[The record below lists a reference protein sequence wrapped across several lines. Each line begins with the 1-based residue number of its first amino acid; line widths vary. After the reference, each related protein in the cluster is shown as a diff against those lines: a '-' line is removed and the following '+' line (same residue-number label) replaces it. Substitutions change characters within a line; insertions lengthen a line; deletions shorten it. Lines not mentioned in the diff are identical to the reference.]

1 MPTTVIVVRH
11 GQSQSNINGTFTGHM
26 DSPLTELGHKQA
38 KNTAEYLK
46 SYPISAIYSS
56 DLSRAM
62 QTAEPVAEM
71 HGLTIY
77 PDSRLREICGGD
89 WEGRTGAEISLLY
102 PDNYELWKTDVYSCR
117 PDGGES
123 IAEVDARTESFMRE
137 LLSKHKNECVAIF
150 THALA
155 ARALSYQWFDLP
167 IEKIRDVPWCTNASV
182 SVVEY
187 DDDGRSHV
195 LLYGYD
201 GHQGDLSTA
210 LSKGL
215 A

>member
-11 GQSQSNINGTFTGHM
+11 GQSQSNINGTYTGHM
-26 DSPLTELGHKQA
+26 DSPLTDLGHQQA

-46 SYPISAIYSS
+46 DYPISAIYSS

-62 QTAEPVAEM
+62 QTAEPVAKM
-71 HGLTIY
+71 HGLPIY
-77 PDSRLREICGGD
+77 PDGRLREICCGE
-89 WEGRTGAEISLLY
+89 WEGKNVAEISLLY
-102 PDNYELWKTDVYSCR
+102 PDNYEMWKTDIYRGR

-123 IAEVDARTESFMRE
+123 IAEVAIRTASFMRE

-155 ARALSYQWFDLP
+155 ARTISCQWFDMP
-167 IEKIRDVPWCTNASV
+167 IEKIRDVPSCTNASV
-182 SVVEY
+182 SIGEY
-187 DDDGRSHV
+187 DDDGVPHV

-201 GHQGDLSTA
+201 AHQGELSTA